1 MSRRPKDPLRPL
13 SALEQQ
19 QLEEI
24 SRSRAAPAIQ
34 VARAKALLAV
44 AAGHSYTA
52 AAKQAGRVSGDAVAR
67 LVARF
72 NVEALQ
78 AVPPQHGGGAPR
90 RYGAPQREQIL
101 RTARRTPDREQ
112 DGTATWSLTTLQQV
126 LRQAD
131 QAAAQADQ
139 AAAQADLA
147 QISRYTIWCVL
158 RQAGLSWQQSR
169 TWCDT
174 GTVQRQRK
182 SGVVIV
188 HDPDS
193 EAKKN

>member
-13 SALEQQ
+13 TEPEQQ

-34 VARAKALLAV
+34 VARAQALLAV

-52 AAKQAGRVSGDAVAR
+52 AAQQAGRVSGDAVSH

-72 NVEALQ
+72 NVEGML
-78 AVPPQHGGGAPR
+78 AVPPGHGGGPPL

-112 DGTATWSLTTLQQV
+112 DGTATWSLTTLQQA
-126 LRQAD
+126 LRQAGEP
-131 QAAAQADQ
+131 A
-139 AAAQADLA
+139 LP
-147 QISRYTIWCVL
+147 QIGRYTIWCVL

-174 GTVQRQRK
+174 GTVQRRRK
-182 SGVVIV
+182 SGVVTV
-188 HDPDS
+188 YDPDS